1 MAVKAVYFDGEV
13 AADREVKVE
22 LGPDGLLISGADV
35 GPQSWAYGTLS
46 AINRHHAGHPFRL
59 SHAGQ
64 PGTRLVFRDEAFIA
78 GLIARAPHL
87 SGGFNPHLA
96 RKIAAWTV
104 AGLAGVAI
112 VGYLILQYAPERVA
126 FLLPDSWRDRAGA
139 QIEASLT
146 EGTKHCRDVGGEAA
160 LRAMALRLADGD
172 PAIPPAAIRVYD
184 IPIVNAFAMPGGRIV
199 LTKALIQAAE
209 APEEVAGVLA
219 HEVGH
224 VVNRHSEAQ
233 LVRATGLQILIN
245 VATGGSAG
253 QLSNF
258 AGLAAILSYSRAA
271 EREADAYSLWVM
283 RAAAIDPLGFK
294 HFFERLQK
302 DRPETSTGFFKKI
315 GNVLATHPGT
325 EDRIARIEPL
335 PDGVTARPVLT
346 EAQWQALRGI
356 CG

>member
-1 MAVKAVYFDGEV
+1 MAVKATYFDGEV
-13 AADREVKVE
+13 AADREVRAE
-22 LGPDGLLISGADV
+22 LGPDGLIFSGIGV
-35 GPQSWAYGTLS
+35 KPQSWAYGSLI

-64 PGTRLVFRDEAFIA
+64 PGARLVLRDEAFITE
-78 GLIARAPHL
+78 LLSRAPHL
-87 SGGFNPHLA
+87 RGGFNPHLA
-96 RKIAAWTV
+96 RKIAGWTM
-104 AGLAGVAI
+104 AGLAGVA
-112 VGYLILQYAPERVA
+112 VAGYLILQYAPERVA
-126 FLLPDSWRDRAGA
+126 FVLPDSWRDRAGA

-146 EGTKHCRDVGGEAA
+146 EGTKHCQDGGGEAA

-233 LVRATGLQILIN
+233 LVRATGLEILVN

-253 QLSNF
+253 KITSI

-283 RAAAIDPLGFK
+283 RAAAIDPTGFK
-294 HFFERLQK
+294 RFFERLRK
-302 DRPETSTGFFKKI
+302 ERPETSSGFFKKI
-315 GNVLATHPGT
+315 GDMLATHPGT
-325 EDRIARIEPL
+325 EERIAQIEPL
-335 PDGVTARPVLT
+335 PDGVTARPVLS
-346 EAQWQALRGI
+346 EAQWQALRKI